1 MKRLFPLSILFL
13 SVALFVA
20 CGSDQATEGSAS
32 EGAPHQVSRDGVQS
46 LVEPGAAP
54 AEQAAALTQPNVPTG
69 PSTSI
74 TFKELEYDFGK
85 VKDGEI
91 ARHEYSFTNTGTEPL
106 IISNVKA
113 GCGCTAPSW
122 PKEPI
127 PPGGNGKI
135 LVEFDSKGKPGP
147 QSKGVTVYANTDP
160 SQITLTI
167 KGLVEP
173 KG

>member
-1 MKRLFPLSILFL
+1 MKRLFPF
-13 SVALFVA
+13 SVLLVLALFAVA
-20 CGSDQATEGSAS
+20 CGSDSSSSASAS
-32 EGAPHQVSRDGVQS
+32 EAAPQQVSRDGVSS
-46 LVEPGAAP
+46 LVDPGTVP
-54 AEQAAALTQPNVPTG
+54 AEQPAALTQPNVPTG
-69 PSTSI
+69 PTTSI
-74 TFKELEYDFGK
+74 NFKELEYDFGT

-91 ARHEYSFTNTGTEPL
+91 ARHEYAFTNTGTEPL

-167 KGLVEP
+167 KGLVEA